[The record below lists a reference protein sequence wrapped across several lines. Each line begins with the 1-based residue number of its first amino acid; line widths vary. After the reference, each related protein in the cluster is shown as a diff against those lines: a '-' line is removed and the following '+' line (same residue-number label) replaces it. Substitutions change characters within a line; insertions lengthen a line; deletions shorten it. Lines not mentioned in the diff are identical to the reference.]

1 MQTGYL
7 SRRGFLG
14 GLALGAA
21 LTGVATREAAALP
34 NPQGASGP
42 YSLPALPYAFDAL
55 EPYIDA
61 KTMEI
66 HHDKHHQAYV
76 SNLNK
81 AIAAHPDLGKQTVET
96 LVTNLAT
103 MPEDIRTAV
112 RNNGGGHYN
121 HTLFWVTLKKN
132 DGAGPGGD
140 LGKDIASAFGGY
152 PAFKDQFT
160 KAALG
165 VFGSGWAWLSL
176 DANKRLLIESTPNQ
190 DSPLTAGRRPVFGID
205 VWEHAYY
212 LKYQNKRPDY
222 VAAFYSVINWDA
234 VNKRYSEL
242 RQERA

>member
-14 GLALGAA
+14 GLAVGAA
-21 LTGVATREAAALP
+21 LTGAATREAAALP

-42 YSLPALPYAFDAL
+42 YSLPALPYAFDAM

-76 SNLNK
+76 TNLNK
-81 AIAAHPDLGKQTVET
+81 AIASHPELGKQTVEA

-103 MPEDIRTAV
+103 IPEDIRTAV
-112 RNNGGGHYN
+112 RNNGGGHAN
-121 HTLFWVTLKKN
+121 HSLFWKTLGKN
-132 DGAGPGGD
+132 DGGAPGAE
-140 LGKDIASAFGGY
+140 LGKAIDQKFGSYAAFRE
-152 PAFKDQFT
+152 QFT

-176 DANKRLLIESTPNQ
+176 DANKQLLIEPTPNQ
-190 DSPLTAGRRPVFGID
+190 DSPLTAGHQPVFGID

-212 LKYQNKRPDY
+212 LKYQNRRADY
-222 VAAFYSVINWDA
+222 IAAFYRVINWNA
-234 VNKRYSEL
+234 VNERY
-242 RQERA
+242 RAAMG